1 MSFKLAEKYLRNKA
15 IRKLALIYGVIMVNA
30 GALLLYNKFSA
41 PELVF
46 DQGAQIGAACLG
58 IGLVVLFLVNKYKGE
73 S

>member
-15 IRKLALIYGVIMVNA
+15 TRKLALIYGVIMVNV
-30 GALLLYNKFSA
+30 GAVLLYNKVSA

-46 DQGAQIGAACLG
+46 DQGFQIGAASLG
-58 IGLVVLFLVNKYKGE
+58 IGLVVLFLVNKFKGE